1 MVRSG
6 MRFEIEPEYIL
17 EEGCRC
23 LSCFEHTGK
32 WLVRDMEDKI
42 QDVKFNTEDAARAW
56 VREFFYKRNY
66 EIHNKNTEISKQ
78 DINNANG

>member
-1 MVRSG
+1 

-17 EEGCRC
+17 ADDCRC

-42 QDVKFNTEDAARAW
+42 EDAKFDTENAARSW
-56 VREFFYKRNY
+56 VREFMDKRN
-66 EIHNKNTEISKQ
+66 
-78 DINNANG
+78 